1 MRKIPDKDINK
12 LHELEGILG
21 YYFNDISHL
30 YQALMHKSY
39 LNEMP
44 ELEFSDNE
52 RLEFLGDA
60 ILQFVVT
67 KSLFDKYPEESEG
80 ELTERRACL
89 VDRENCARMGKKLR
103 LDEFVFLGKGERSE
117 SKPVKRSIL
126 ANAFEAVIAAIF
138 LDSGL
143 IKCEKFILSIIDKS
157 GHEAGKGVCRNFK
170 AELQKYV
177 QKKYQKIPE
186 YRDIS
191 ATGPEHEKI
200 FEVSVWI
207 NDKPYGKGKGPNKKT
222 AQQNAAKIAL
232 KKILYEEENGK
243 DFKGE
248 FYES

>member
-1 MRKIPDKDINK
+1 MKKIPDTDIIK
-12 LHELEGILG
+12 LHELERILG
-21 YYFNDISHL
+21 YSFIDISHL

-60 ILQFVVT
+60 ILQFIVT
-67 KSLFDKYPEESEG
+67 KYLFDKYPEEAEG

-89 VDRENCARMGKKLR
+89 VDRENCVRMGKKLR

-117 SKPVKRSIL
+117 DKPIKRSIL

-138 LDSGL
+138 LDGGL
-143 IKCEKFILSIIDKS
+143 IKCEEFVLSMTAKS
-157 GHEAGKGVCRNFK
+157 SPEAGKGVCRNFK

-177 QKKYQKIPE
+177 QKKYQIIPE

-191 ATGPEHEKI
+191 AMGPDHEKI

-222 AQQNAAKIAL
+222 AQQNAAQAAL
-232 KKILYEEENGK
+232 KKILNEEKTGA
-243 DFKGE
+243 DFAGE
-248 FYES
+248 LNES